1 MIPFINSTELNSK
14 INHISNEDEKKS
26 LMLQLSEILSE
37 HKKTEYEINQLK
49 TEGNGLNLKKQVIET
64 RLAIPF
70 DDRVALRRNKRL
82 TRVSNVTNF

>member
-1 MIPFINSTELNSK
+1 MESFINSTELNSK

-49 TEGNGLNLKKQVIET
+49 TEGNGLNLKKT
-64 RLAIPF
+64 G
-70 DDRVALRRNKRL
+70 N
-82 TRVSNVTNF
+82 